1 MDPNFKPYR
10 MGKLTVLERYPC
22 AKRIGQKG
30 RNNVYYLCR
39 CGCGKEI
46 IFSGDEI
53 IKRPYSCG
61 REKNPKGRID
71 CKGAKMNARNRS
83 GAAGVY
89 YDSKR
94 KKWRAEITFKQR
106 KHFLGYFEPLEE
118 AVKAK
123 KEAVDECYRAK
134 DKEEQP

>member
-1 MDPNFKPYR
+1 
-10 MGKLTVLERYPC
+10 
-22 AKRIGQKG
+22 
-30 RNNVYYLCR
+30 
-39 CGCGKEI
+39 
-46 IFSGDEI
+46 
-53 IKRPYSCG
+53 
-61 REKNPKGRID
+61 
-71 CKGAKMNARNRS
+71 MNARNRS

-118 AVKAK
+118 AVKAR